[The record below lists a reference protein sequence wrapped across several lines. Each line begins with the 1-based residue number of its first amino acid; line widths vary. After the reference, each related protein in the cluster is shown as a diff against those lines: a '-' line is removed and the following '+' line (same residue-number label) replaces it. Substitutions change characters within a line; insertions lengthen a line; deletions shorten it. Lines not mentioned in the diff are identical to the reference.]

1 MDYKLIPKHYKG
13 NTVKQEAQKEAK
25 QEQLKPK
32 APTVNKDRPQQ
43 NRRYNYGRTTPAYP
57 IPYRQSNPLLAYNP
71 FMRNK

>member
-1 MDYKLIPKHYKG
+1 MSKKLIPKHFKG
-13 NTVKQEAQKEAK
+13 NTVKQEPQEK
-25 QEQLKPK
+25 QEQSKQK

-43 NRRYNYGRTTPAYP
+43 NRRYSYGRSAPAYP

>member
-1 MDYKLIPKHYKG
+1 MKTKLISKQS
-13 NTVKQEAQKEAK
+13 TTIKQEEPK
-25 QEQLKPK
+25 QEQPKQAK
-32 APTVNKDRPQQ
+32 APTVNKDKPQQ

>member
-1 MDYKLIPKHYKG
+1 MKTKLISKQS
-13 NTVKQEAQKEAK
+13 TTIKQEESK
-25 QEQLKPK
+25 QEQTKQTK

>member
-1 MDYKLIPKHYKG
+1 MKTKLISKQS
-13 NTVKQEAQKEAK
+13 TTIKQEAPK
-25 QEQLKPK
+25 QEQPK
-32 APTVNKDRPQQ
+32 QVKTPTVNKDRPQQ

>member
-1 MDYKLIPKHYKG
+1 MKTKLISKQS
-13 NTVKQEAQKEAK
+13 TTIKQEEPK
-25 QEQLKPK
+25 QEQSKQAK